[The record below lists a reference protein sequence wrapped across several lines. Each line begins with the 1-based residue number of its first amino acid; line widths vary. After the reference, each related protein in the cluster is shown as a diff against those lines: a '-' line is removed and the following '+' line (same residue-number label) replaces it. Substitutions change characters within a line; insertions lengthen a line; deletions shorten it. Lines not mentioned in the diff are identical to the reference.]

1 MLWTIREAAG
11 SKGRPK
17 GRRYANNRAPTLEEI
32 RKITEYPDRRIKPI
46 IYTMA
51 SSGIRLGAF
60 DFLKWGDIKPV
71 VKDDNI
77 IVATIRV
84 YADEEEDE
92 YFSFITK

>member
-1 MLWTIREAAG
+1 
-11 SKGRPK
+11 
-17 GRRYANNRAPTLEEI
+17 
-32 RKITEYPDRRIKPI
+32 
-46 IYTMA
+46 MA

-84 YADEEEDE
+84 YTDEEEDE